1 MKTIIN
7 FFIEK
12 YKSTILIFLLIFIT
26 GLSSYFSIP
35 KESQPNIEIPYIWV
49 DVFLEG
55 VSPEDSEKL
64 IVRPLENELK
74 NLQDLKEIKGEASE
88 SFGSVFLEFEAGTDT
103 DAALANV
110 RDAVTIAKAEL
121 PPSAEEPVIREFSMA
136 DERPVLT
143 ITVSGNVDQRSLD
156 KVVNY
161 IDEELSG
168 ISEVLNTDISGQ
180 RTEMIEITISP
191 EKMQLYNISQSEVLN
206 LFNNNDRLIPAGKL
220 ENFTQN
226 IAFKISG
233 AVDTLDEIKNMPI
246 RVIDDQVLLF
256 KDLATINR
264 VYKTPSSF
272 ARINTENAI
281 GISVKKRSGAN
292 ILDTVEKS
300 KNVVEKIKN
309 EIPSSIHIKYTY
321 DGSQEVNDLL
331 EDLENNII
339 SSVFLVFLV
348 IVAALGFRT
357 SVLVGLAIPSAFLM
371 GILILQ
377 LSGISINMVVLF
389 ALIMSIGMLVDG
401 AIVVSE
407 YADKKMQEGLN
418 KKEAFKEAAIR
429 MSMPIISSTAT
440 TLAAFFP
447 LLFWPGTTG
456 QFMSY
461 LPLTLIVTLTSSVF
475 MALIFIPTLGS
486 KFGRSYT
493 HETAKENLKA
503 LRKGDYTKISGLE
516 RLYFP
521 VLKYSVNNPKTTI
534 FSIILLSIFIVVS
547 YVGNNAGSLFFPEG
561 NSDNMNVYIKDR
573 GDYSIFEK
581 DQLVRKVE
589 KEIIEEFS
597 NVTKTFY
604 TRTVNSGDTIG
615 RISLTFKDW
624 QERPSSSIIAN
635 NVREHF
641 MNTYGYTVEVRESRG
656 GPTSGK
662 ELQLELSSNNK
673 DNLYNSVEE
682 LTKKFKEL
690 GYITDIE
697 NDLPLSGMQWEFDID
712 RQLASQ
718 YGTSLSA
725 IGSKIQ
731 FVTNGLKITEYN
743 PDDLDE
749 EIDVRIRFPNDQ
761 RTIETINNLMIETNK
776 GQVPISTF
784 VERKFTPKVTSITRI
799 DGKETITLAGNIK
812 EGYLLNNKLP
822 EIESILK
829 DVLNKNPN
837 VSFKFAGDQE
847 EQNNTMQFLMSAFG
861 IAIFI
866 MFMILVAQFNSYY
879 QTFIVLSAI
888 VFSTMGVLGL
898 LYIMNEPFG
907 IVMGGIGVISLAG
920 IVINN
925 NIVLIDTYNEKYNEY
940 NDYYKAVIETGI
952 ERFRPVLL
960 TTITTILGLVPM
972 AFKLNINVFNG
983 TILYDSPSSQ
993 FWYQLAYSII
1003 GGMGFAFFITLII
1016 TPALLIVFKHHKENK
1031 NQH

>member
-12 YKSTILIFLLIFIT
+12 YKSTILIFFLIFIT

-103 DAALANV
+103 DVALANV

-143 ITVSGNVDQRSLD
+143 ITVSGDVDQRSLD
-156 KVVNY
+156 QVVNY

-191 EKMQLYNISQSEVLN
+191 EKMQLYNISQNEVIN

-246 RVIDDQVLLF
+246 RVIEDQVLLF

-272 ARINTENAI
+272 ARINTEKAI

-300 KNVVEKIKN
+300 KAVVEKVKK

-321 DGSQEVNDLL
+321 DGSEEVNDLL

-407 YADKKMQEGLN
+407 YADKKMQEGL
-418 KKEAFKEAAIR
+418 KKKDAFKEAAIR

-503 LRKGDYTKISGLE
+503 LRQGDYTKISGLE
-516 RLYFP
+516 KLYFP
-521 VLKYSVNNPKTTI
+521 VLNYSVKNPKTTI
-534 FSIILLSIFIVVS
+534 FSVILLSTFIVIS
-547 YVGNNAGSLFFPEG
+547 YSGSNAGSLFFPEG

-581 DQLVRKVE
+581 DELVRQVE
-589 KEIIEEFS
+589 KDIINEFS
-597 NVTKTFY
+597 DVTETFY

-635 NVREHF
+635 NVREYF
-641 MNTYGYTVEVRESRG
+641 KDSYGYTVEVRESRG

-673 DNLYNSVEE
+673 NNLYNSVEE
-682 LTKKFKEL
+682 LTEKFKEL

-712 RQLASQ
+712 RQLAVQ

-743 PDDLDE
+743 PSDLDE
-749 EIDVRIRFPNDQ
+749 EIDVRIRFPDNQ
-761 RTIETINNLMIETNK
+761 RTIETINNLMIQTNQ

-784 VERKFTPKVTSITRI
+784 VERKFSPKVTSITRI

-829 DVLNKNPN
+829 EVLNKNPN
-837 VSFKFAGDQE
+837 VNFKFSGDQE
-847 EQNNTMQFLMSAFG
+847 EQNDTMQFLMSAFG
-861 IAIFI
+861 IAVFI

-879 QTFIVLSAI
+879 QTIIVLSAI

-960 TTITTILGLVPM
+960 TTITTILGLIPM
-972 AFKLNINVFNG
+972 AFKLNINAFEG

-1003 GGMGFAFFITLII
+1003 GGMTFAFFITLII
-1016 TPALLIVFKHHKENK
+1016 TPALLIVFKHCKENK
-1031 NQH
+1031 NSN